1 MLKIQYNFLP
11 PYSCD
16 LNPVEKFWDN
26 MKRWTV
32 Y

>member
-1 MLKIQYNFLP
+1 MFLP

-16 LNPVEKFWDN
+16 LNPIEKFWDN
-26 MKRWTV
+26 MKRWTI